1 MFWLGRAGLLGKRM
15 PLKIPNRPLRLAT
28 RGSALALALA
38 HWVGDCLRGL
48 LPGLRVEA
56 RVFKTGG
63 DWLQGKAED
72 EIPGSLPKGLF
83 TKELENALLAGDA
96 DLAVHSLKD
105 LPIDLPA
112 GLCLAAVSF
121 REDARDVL
129 LTKRPIEVVAEGENP
144 LCCLPPGA
152 VVGTGSSR
160 RRAFLLAA
168 GLKLRVVSLRG
179 NVPTRIRKLADSSD
193 LDGVILAAAGLKR
206 LGYVLRED
214 RDVEGGDVPPNIFA
228 ALLPV
233 ECMIPCAAQG
243 AVGLETRLEDSGTRS
258 ICRLFNDVSSQ
269 ICVEAERRF
278 LQAMGGGCQS
288 PLAAYGQLVESSLRL
303 MVAKPLGG
311 SIKILEGTAGRN
323 DGDKLGME
331 LASKMQSASREETT
345 KEARLP

>member
-1 MFWLGRAGLLGKRM
+1 MS
-15 PLKIPNRPLRLAT
+15 LKIPNRPLRLAT
-28 RGSALALALA
+28 RGSALALAQA
-38 HWVGDCLRGL
+38 HWVRGCLQSL
-48 LPGLRVEA
+48 LPGLRVEV
-56 RVFKTGG
+56 RVFKTEG
-63 DWLQGKAED
+63 DWLQGKAQN
-72 EIPGSLPKGLF
+72 EISVSLPKGLF
-83 TKELENALLAGDA
+83 TKELENTLLEGEA

-105 LPIDLPA
+105 LPIDLPD
-112 GLCLAAVSF
+112 GLCLAAVAP

-129 LTKRPIEVVAEGENP
+129 LTNRPIAADGNP
-144 LCCLPPGA
+144 LCSLPPGA
-152 VVGTGSSR
+152 AVGTGSSR

-193 LDGVILAAAGLKR
+193 LDGILLAAAGLER

-214 RDVEGGDVPPNIFA
+214 QAVEGKGVPPNIFA

-233 ECMIPCAAQG
+233 RHVVPCAAQG
-243 AVGLETRLEDSGTRS
+243 AVGLEARLEDSATQS
-258 ICRLFNDVSSQ
+258 ICRLFNDVDSQ

-311 SIKILEGTAGRN
+311 GIKILEGTAGRN
-323 DGDKLGME
+323 EGERLAME
-331 LASKMQSASREETT
+331 LAAKMQSASQGETT
-345 KEARLP
+345 KEARLPSKL

>member
-1 MFWLGRAGLLGKRM
+1 MS
-15 PLKIPNRPLRLAT
+15 LKIPNRPLRLAT
-28 RGSALALALA
+28 RGSALALAQA
-38 HWVGDCLRGL
+38 HWVRGCLQSL
-48 LPGLRVEA
+48 LPGLRVEV

-63 DWLQGKAED
+63 DWLQGKAQD
-72 EIPGSLPKGLF
+72 EIPVSLPKGLF
-83 TKELENALLAGDA
+83 TKELENALLEDEA

-105 LPIDLPA
+105 LPIDLPD
-112 GLCLAAVSF
+112 GLCLAAVAP

-129 LTKRPIEVVAEGENP
+129 LTNRPIAADGNP
-144 LCCLPPGA
+144 LCSLPPGA
-152 VVGTGSSR
+152 AVGTGSSR

-193 LDGVILAAAGLKR
+193 LDGILLAAAGLKR

-214 RDVEGGDVPPNIFA
+214 QAVEGKGVPPNIFA

-233 ECMIPCAAQG
+233 RHIVPCAAQG
-243 AVGLETRLEDSGTRS
+243 AVGLEARLEDSATQS
-258 ICRLFNDVSSQ
+258 ICRLFNDVDSQ

-311 SIKILEGTAGRN
+311 GIKILEGTAGRN
-323 DGDKLGME
+323 EGERLAME
-331 LASKMQSASREETT
+331 LAAKMQSASQGETT
-345 KEARLP
+345 KEARLPSKL

>member
-1 MFWLGRAGLLGKRM
+1 MS
-15 PLKIPNRPLRLAT
+15 LKIPNHPLRLAT
-28 RGSALALALA
+28 RGSALALAQA
-38 HWVGDCLRGL
+38 HWVRGCLQSL
-48 LPGLRVEA
+48 LPGLRVEV

-63 DWLQGKAED
+63 DWLQGKAQD
-72 EIPGSLPKGLF
+72 EIPVSLPKGLF
-83 TKELENALLAGDA
+83 TKELENALLEDEA

-105 LPIDLPA
+105 LPIDLPD
-112 GLCLAAVSF
+112 GLCLAAVAP

-129 LTKRPIEVVAEGENP
+129 LTNRPIAADGNP
-144 LCCLPPGA
+144 LCSLPPGA
-152 VVGTGSSR
+152 AVGTGSSR

-193 LDGVILAAAGLKR
+193 LDGILLAAAGLKR

-214 RDVEGGDVPPNIFA
+214 QALEGKGVPPNIFA

-233 ECMIPCAAQG
+233 RHIVPCAAQG
-243 AVGLETRLEDSGTRS
+243 AVGLEARLEDSATQS
-258 ICRLFNDVSSQ
+258 ICRLFNDVDSQ

-288 PLAAYGQLVESSLRL
+288 PLAAYGQLVESSIRL

-311 SIKILEGTAGRN
+311 GIKILEGTAGRN
-323 DGDKLGME
+323 EGERLAME
-331 LASKMQSASREETT
+331 LAAKMQSASQGETT
-345 KEARLP
+345 KEARLPSKL

>member
-1 MFWLGRAGLLGKRM
+1 MS
-15 PLKIPNRPLRLAT
+15 LKIPNRPLRLAT
-28 RGSALALALA
+28 RGSALALAQA
-38 HWVGDCLRGL
+38 HWVRGCLQSL
-48 LPGLRVEA
+48 LPGLRVEV

-63 DWLQGKAED
+63 DWLQGKAQD
-72 EIPGSLPKGLF
+72 EISVSLPKGLF
-83 TKELENALLAGDA
+83 TKELENALLEGEA

-105 LPIDLPA
+105 LPIDLPD
-112 GLCLAAVSF
+112 GLCLAAVAP

-129 LTKRPIEVVAEGENP
+129 LTNRPIAADGNP
-144 LCCLPPGA
+144 LCSLPPA
-152 VVGTGSSR
+152 AAVGTGSSR

-193 LDGVILAAAGLKR
+193 LDGILLAAAGLKR

-214 RDVEGGDVPPNIFA
+214 QAVEGKGVPPNIFA

-233 ECMIPCAAQG
+233 RHIVPCAAQG
-243 AVGLETRLEDSGTRS
+243 AVGLEARLEDSATQS
-258 ICRLFNDVSSQ
+258 ICRLFNDVDSQ

-311 SIKILEGTAGRN
+311 GIKILEGTAGRN
-323 DGDKLGME
+323 EGERLAME
-331 LASKMQSASREETT
+331 LAAKMQSASQGETT
-345 KEARLP
+345 KEARLPSKL